1 MTHPAMQNPDSN
13 NMMLA
18 QAELLQTVLES
29 ELCADAAYPW
39 NAAAAEQYF
48 DQLEA
53 ETPATELGEAEA
65 EQFFSKLD
73 QLWEQQPTADSIGL
87 ANLAEGLAARC
98 ISIPQAALATLAT
111 QATALVGSQL
121 SALDQLVACVQEVL
135 PQWDVEDLQ
144 VMARPYAYAMRSQEQ
159 KLPENVDWESL
170 SEVEQGRLAMAIANW
185 IMTELEN
192 RKN

>member
-1 MTHPAMQNPDSN
+1 MTHQAMQNPDPN
-13 NMMLA
+13 MLA

-29 ELCADAAYPW
+29 ELSPDAAYPW
-39 NAAAAEQYF
+39 NVAAAERYF

-53 ETPATELGEAEA
+53 EAPATELGEAEA
-65 EQFFSKLD
+65 EQFFSQLE
-73 QLWEQQPTADSIGL
+73 QLWEQRPAADSVSL
-87 ANLAEGLAARC
+87 ASLAEGLASRC
-98 ISIPQAALATLAT
+98 ISIPQAALETLAT
-111 QATALVGSQL
+111 KATALLDSQL
-121 SALDQLVACVQEVL
+121 SALDQLVACVQDVL